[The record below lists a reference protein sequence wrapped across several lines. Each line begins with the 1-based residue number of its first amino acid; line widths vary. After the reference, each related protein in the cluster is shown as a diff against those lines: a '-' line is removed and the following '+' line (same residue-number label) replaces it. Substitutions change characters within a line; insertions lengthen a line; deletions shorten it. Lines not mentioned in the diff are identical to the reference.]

1 MSCTIAIVFSEE
13 GLEFSCMTDPKLFQL
28 TDEDKTHYQEMI
40 KQIDTG
46 HQNSIIKVLGI
57 KIQTMLDEGHLNSVE
72 VELIEDVA
80 RLAEILELYP
90 ELPET
95 VIKKILFAMS
105 YFIDENDE
113 IPDVIPDY
121 GYLDDVKVVSWVI
134 DDIREQIPKMT
145 RA

>member
-1 MSCTIAIVFSEE
+1 
-13 GLEFSCMTDPKLFQL
+13 MTDPKIFQL
-28 TDEDKTHYQEMI
+28 TDEDKIHYQEMI
-40 KQIDTG
+40 KQIDTR

-57 KIQTMLDEGHLNSVE
+57 KIQNMLDEGHLNSVE

-80 RLAEILELYP
+80 RLVNILELYHD
-90 ELPET
+90 LPET
-95 VIKKILFAMS
+95 VIKKILFAIS

-113 IPDVIPDY
+113 IPDIIPDY

-134 DDIREQIPKMT
+134 DDIRDQIPNMT

>member
-1 MSCTIAIVFSEE
+1 
-13 GLEFSCMTDPKLFQL
+13 MTDPKLFQL
-28 TDEDKTHYQEMI
+28 TDADKIHYQEMI
-40 KQIDTG
+40 KQIDTR

-80 RLAEILELYP
+80 RLVEILELYHD
-90 ELPET
+90 LPET
-95 VIKKILFAMS
+95 VIKKILFAIS

-113 IPDVIPDY
+113 IPDIIPDY
-121 GYLDDVKVVSWVI
+121 GYLDDVKVVRWVI
-134 DDIREQIPKMT
+134 DDIRDQIPNMT

>member
-1 MSCTIAIVFSEE
+1 
-13 GLEFSCMTDPKLFQL
+13 
-28 TDEDKTHYQEMI
+28 MI
-40 KQIDTG
+40 KQIDPG
-46 HQNSIIKVLGI
+46 HQSSIIKVLGI

-72 VELIEDVA
+72 IELIEDVA

-90 ELPET
+90 GLPET

-113 IPDVIPDY
+113 IPDIIPDY
-121 GYLDDVKVVSWVI
+121 GYLDDVKVVNWVI
-134 DDIREQIPKMT
+134 DDIRNQIPKMT

>member
-1 MSCTIAIVFSEE
+1 
-13 GLEFSCMTDPKLFQL
+13 MTDPKLFQL
-28 TDEDKTHYQEMI
+28 TDEDKAHYQEMI
-40 KQIDTG
+40 KRIDTG
-46 HQNSIIKVLGI
+46 HQKSIIKVLGI

-134 DDIREQIPKMT
+134 DDIRNQIPKMT

>member
-1 MSCTIAIVFSEE
+1 
-13 GLEFSCMTDPKLFQL
+13 MTDPKLFQL
-28 TDEDKTHYQEMI
+28 TDEDKAHYQEMI
-40 KQIDTG
+40 NQIDTE
-46 HQNSIIKVLGI
+46 HQNSIIRVLGI

-90 ELPET
+90 DLPET

-134 DDIREQIPKMT
+134 DDIRDQIPKMP

>member
-1 MSCTIAIVFSEE
+1 
-13 GLEFSCMTDPKLFQL
+13 
-28 TDEDKTHYQEMI
+28 MI
-40 KQIDTG
+40 KRIDPG
-46 HQNSIIKVLGI
+46 HQHSIIKVLGI
-57 KIQTMLDEGHLNSVE
+57 KIQAMLDEGHLNSVE

-121 GYLDDVKVVSWVI
+121 GYLDDVKVVNWVI
-134 DDIREQIPKMT
+134 DDIRNQIPKMT

>member
-1 MSCTIAIVFSEE
+1 
-13 GLEFSCMTDPKLFQL
+13 MTDPKLFQL
-28 TDEDKTHYQEMI
+28 TDEDKVHYQELI
-40 KQIDTG
+40 KRIDPV
-46 HQNSIIKVLGI
+46 HQNSIIKILGI

-90 ELPET
+90 ELPEI

-134 DDIREQIPKMT
+134 DDIRNQIPKMT

>member
-1 MSCTIAIVFSEE
+1 
-13 GLEFSCMTDPKLFQL
+13 
-28 TDEDKTHYQEMI
+28 MI
-40 KQIDTG
+40 KQIDTR

-80 RLAEILELYP
+80 RLVEILELYHD
-90 ELPET
+90 LPET

-105 YFIDENDE
+105 YFIDEDDE

-134 DDIREQIPKMT
+134 DEICDQIPNMT

>member
-1 MSCTIAIVFSEE
+1 
-13 GLEFSCMTDPKLFQL
+13 MTDPKLFQL
-28 TDEDKTHYQEMI
+28 TDEDKAHYQEMI
-40 KQIDTG
+40 KQIDPG

-90 ELPET
+90 GLPET

-113 IPDVIPDY
+113 IPDIIPDY
-121 GYLDDVKVVSWVI
+121 GYLDDVKVVNWVI
-134 DDIREQIPKMT
+134 DDIRNQIPKMT

>member
-1 MSCTIAIVFSEE
+1 
-13 GLEFSCMTDPKLFQL
+13 MTDPKLFQL
-28 TDEDKTHYQEMI
+28 TDEDKAHYQEMI
-40 KQIDTG
+40 KRIDPG
-46 HQNSIIKVLGI
+46 HQ
-57 KIQTMLDEGHLNSVE
+57 NSVE

-134 DDIREQIPKMT
+134 DDIRNQIPKMT

>member
-1 MSCTIAIVFSEE
+1 
-13 GLEFSCMTDPKLFQL
+13 MTDPKLFQL
-28 TDEDKTHYQEMI
+28 TDADKIHYQEMI
-40 KQIDTG
+40 KQIDTR

-80 RLAEILELYP
+80 RLVEILELYH

-105 YFIDENDE
+105 YFIDEDDE

-134 DDIREQIPKMT
+134 DEICDQIPNMT

>member
-1 MSCTIAIVFSEE
+1 
-13 GLEFSCMTDPKLFQL
+13 
-28 TDEDKTHYQEMI
+28 MI
-40 KQIDTG
+40 NQIDTS
-46 HQNSIIKVLGI
+46 HQKSIIKVLGI

-72 VELIEDVA
+72 VELIEAVA
-80 RLAEILELYP
+80 QLAEILELYP
-90 ELPET
+90 DLPEP

-121 GYLDDVKVVSWVI
+121 GYLDDVKVVGWVI
-134 DDIREQIPKMT
+134 DDIRVQVPKMT

>member
-1 MSCTIAIVFSEE
+1 
-13 GLEFSCMTDPKLFQL
+13 
-28 TDEDKTHYQEMI
+28 MI
-40 KQIDTG
+40 KRIDPG
-46 HQNSIIKVLGI
+46 HQHSIIKVLGI
-57 KIQTMLDEGHLNSVE
+57 KIQAMLDEGHLNSVE

-134 DDIREQIPKMT
+134 DDIHNQIPKMT

>member
-1 MSCTIAIVFSEE
+1 
-13 GLEFSCMTDPKLFQL
+13 MTDPKLFQL

-40 KQIDTG
+40 KRIDTG

-57 KIQTMLDEGHLNSVE
+57 KIQTMLDEGDLNSVE

-80 RLAEILELYP
+80 RLVEILELYP

-134 DDIREQIPKMT
+134 DDIRDQIPKMT

>member
-1 MSCTIAIVFSEE
+1 
-13 GLEFSCMTDPKLFQL
+13 MTDPKLFQL

-46 HQNSIIKVLGI
+46 HQSSIIKVLGI

>member
-1 MSCTIAIVFSEE
+1 
-13 GLEFSCMTDPKLFQL
+13 
-28 TDEDKTHYQEMI
+28 MI
-40 KQIDTG
+40 NQIDTS
-46 HQNSIIKVLGI
+46 HQKSIIKVLGI

-80 RLAEILELYP
+80 QLAEILELYP
-90 ELPET
+90 DLPEP

-121 GYLDDVKVVSWVI
+121 GYLDDVKVVGWVI
-134 DDIREQIPKMT
+134 DDIRVQVPKMT

>member
-1 MSCTIAIVFSEE
+1 
-13 GLEFSCMTDPKLFQL
+13 
-28 TDEDKTHYQEMI
+28 MI
-40 KQIDTG
+40 NQIDTS
-46 HQNSIIKVLGI
+46 HQKSIIKVLGI

-80 RLAEILELYP
+80 QLAEILELYP
-90 ELPET
+90 DLPEP

-121 GYLDDVKVVSWVI
+121 GYLDDVKVVGWVI
-134 DDIREQIPKMT
+134 DDIRVQIPKMT